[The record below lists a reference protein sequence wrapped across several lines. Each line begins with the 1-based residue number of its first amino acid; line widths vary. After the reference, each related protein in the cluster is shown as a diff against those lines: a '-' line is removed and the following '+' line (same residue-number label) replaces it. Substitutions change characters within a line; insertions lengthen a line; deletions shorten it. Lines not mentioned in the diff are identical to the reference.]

1 MNIYLL
7 CGTGICALCVV
18 LILKQMKSEFAPHAA
33 AAASMVMGV
42 YCIAALAEPLV
53 YLRDIAY
60 ETGLNGYFTLM
71 LKCLC
76 TAFICKTAADICREC
91 GENGIGS
98 KVELGGRAMIILQTL
113 PILKG
118 LFETAKQMLT

>member
-1 MNIYLL
+1 
-7 CGTGICALCVV
+7 
-18 LILKQMKSEFAPHAA
+18 
-33 AAASMVMGV
+33 
-42 YCIAALAEPLV
+42 
-53 YLRDIAY
+53 
-60 ETGLNGYFTLM
+60 M
-71 LKCLC
+71 LKILI
-76 TAFICKTAADICREC
+76 TPFICKTAADICREC